1 MERPCVQ
8 RLPGS
13 QLIADRVQGAGLQGF
28 MAWLQT
34 SALGH
39 FMRES
44 GPWTYAI
51 VNLAHILGIASL
63 FGAIV
68 ILDLRLLGVWRRTP
82 LAALAD
88 AAAPVAACGFA
99 LAAASGVALLATKA
113 TEYIGNPFLYIKFP
127 AIAIGLLNALIVRLS
142 PAWRERRSRELSPL
156 ETRQLA
162 WMAAVS
168 LACWLTAIGA
178 GRMIA
183 YW

>member
-1 MERPCVQ
+1 MR
-8 RLPGS
+8 
-13 QLIADRVQGAGLQGF
+13 DF

-51 VNLAHILGIASL
+51 VNLSHILGVAAL
-63 FGAIV
+63 FGAV
-68 ILDLRLLGVWRRTP
+68 LILDLRLLGVWRRTP

-88 AAAPVAACGFA
+88 AAAPVAAVGFA
-99 LAAASGVALLATKA
+99 LAATSGIGLLATRA
-113 TEYIGNPFLYIKFP
+113 TEYIGNPFFYIKFP
-127 AIAIGLLNALIVRLS
+127 AIAIALINVLVLNLV
-142 PAWRERRSRELSPL
+142 PAWRGRRTRELS
-156 ETRQLA
+156 ERERRQLA
-162 WMAAVS
+162 WMGGTS
-168 LACWLTAIGA
+168 LVCWLTATAA

>member
-1 MERPCVQ
+1 M
-8 RLPGS
+8 
-13 QLIADRVQGAGLQGF
+13 
-28 MAWLQT
+28 MWMQT

-51 VNLAHILGIASL
+51 VNLSHILGIASL
-63 FGAIV
+63 FGAVV
-68 ILDLRLLGVWRRTP
+68 ILDLRLMGVWRQTP
-82 LAALAD
+82 LAALAG
-88 AAAPVAACGFA
+88 AAAPVAAFGFA
-99 LAAASGVALLATKA
+99 LAVTSGIGLLATQA

-127 AIAIGLLNALIVRLS
+127 AIAIGVVNAVALNFS
-142 PAWRERRSRELSPL
+142 TAWQARGTRELSQR
-156 ETRQLA
+156 ENRQLA
-162 WMAAVS
+162 LMGGAS

>member
-1 MERPCVQ
+1 MSGQ
-8 RLPGS
+8 SFLTW
-13 QLIADRVQGAGLQGF
+13 IQG
-28 MAWLQT
+28 

-51 VNLAHILGIASL
+51 VNLAHILGIAAL
-63 FGAIV
+63 FGSVV

-82 LAALAD
+82 LVALAD
-88 AAAPVAACGFA
+88 AAAPVAAVGFT
-99 LAAASGVALLATKA
+99 LAAASGVGLFATKA
-113 TEYIGNPFLYIKFP
+113 TEYAGNPFLYIKFP
-127 AIAIGLLNALIVRLS
+127 AIAIGLVNAFALSMSTAWRARRTRDLS
-142 PAWRERRSRELSPL
+142 PA
-156 ETRQLA
+156 ETRRLA
-162 WMAAVS
+162 WMGALS

>member
-1 MERPCVQ
+1 
-8 RLPGS
+8 
-13 QLIADRVQGAGLQGF
+13 
-28 MAWLQT
+28 MAWMQT

-44 GPWTYAI
+44 GPWAYAI
-51 VNLAHILGIASL
+51 VNLSHILGVAAL

-68 ILDLRLLGVWRRTP
+68 ILDLRLLGVWRQSP
-82 LAALAD
+82 LAALAR
-88 AAAPVAACGFA
+88 AAAPVAACGFV
-99 LAAASGVALLATKA
+99 LAATSGVGLLATKA
-113 TEYIGNPFLYIKFP
+113 TEYVGNPFLYIKIP
-127 AIAIGLLNALIVRLS
+127 VVALGVVNALVLNFS
-142 PAWRERRSRELSPL
+142 PAWQARGTRELSPR

-162 WMAAVS
+162 WMGGTS

>member
-1 MERPCVQ
+1 MH
-8 RLPGS
+8 
-13 QLIADRVQGAGLQGF
+13 DF
-28 MAWLQT
+28 MAWMQT

-68 ILDLRLLGVWRRTP
+68 ILDLRLLGVWRQTP
-82 LAALAD
+82 LAALAN

-99 LAAASGVALLATKA
+99 LAAVSGSALLATKA

-127 AIAIGLLNALIVRLS
+127 AIAIGLINAVIVRRS
-142 PAWRERRSRELSPL
+142 PAWQARGTRELSPL

-162 WMAAVS
+162 WMGALS

>member
-1 MERPCVQ
+1 
-8 RLPGS
+8 
-13 QLIADRVQGAGLQGF
+13 
-28 MAWLQT
+28 MAWMQT

-68 ILDLRLLGVWRRTP
+68 ILDLRLLGVWRQTP
-82 LAALAD
+82 LAALAN

-99 LAAASGVALLATKA
+99 VAAVSGSALLATKA

-127 AIAIGLLNALIVRLS
+127 AIAIGLINAAIIRRS
-142 PAWRERRSRELSPL
+142 PAWQARRTRELSPL

-162 WMAAVS
+162 WMGGVS

-178 GRMIA
+178 GRMIG